1 MYCVCHFFTNTL
13 GSSRPI
19 LILSLTGGMAECLTL
34 SLSLGKSY
42 GACFPA
48 KGVRICSSL
57 WGSHFI
63 TASLS
68 GKLKFCQNETHRCA
82 PFYTQTSRLN
92 FSQYAGVWP
101 NSDGFLIFIFFLL
114 YIITIIAHGFLI
126 RYLRH
131 SCVCML
137 HPLAVS

>member
-82 PFYTQTSRLN
+82 PFYT
-92 FSQYAGVWP
+92 
-101 NSDGFLIFIFFLL
+101 
-114 YIITIIAHGFLI
+114 
-126 RYLRH
+126 
-131 SCVCML
+131 
-137 HPLAVS
+137 